1 MKKTLEKTNVSLAS
15 ERGFSFRPV
24 NHDGASICLQ
34 DGTLQEIFPGIYV
47 TVDPHSGIGLIEV
60 NPAEH
65 AAKLSLNGLEVLD
78 IAQVSR
84 RDVLSIDG
92 KNYVFLKYMDAYFNK
107 QRVRAQGS
115 LVLEA
120 SPKVVAIASVARN
133 TLAVNPVFIQP
144 SLFKRIPK
152 RTKILAAVTAI
163 VTVASLSATL
173 FISPGSSSPLE
184 DKAAS
189 SKVVAVT
196 SPQPVKKAPAT
207 INDLIG
213 EEEKSPEAAPV
224 AEPRNPEK
232 PAAKENQVVKTEANP
247 PVKQAAATSIKPTTP
262 NKVKK
267 PTATPAP
274 AAPVSEAAMKS
285 FESDFQEAVLIKG
298 YDQERSVRI
307 LKQLQNKV
315 PVGTALRQKIEK
327 ELR

>member
-24 NHDGASICLQ
+24 NHDGTSIFLQ

-47 TVDPHSGIGLIEV
+47 TVDPYSGIGLIEV

-65 AAKLSLNGLEVLD
+65 SAKLALNGLEVLD

-92 KNYVFLKYMDAYFNK
+92 KNYVFLKYMDAYFNM

-115 LVLEA
+115 LVPEA
-120 SPKVVAIASVARN
+120 TPKVVSIAAVDRPI
-133 TLAVNPVFIQP
+133 LAVSPVVTQP
-144 SLFKRIPK
+144 SLFKRMPK

-173 FISPGSSSPLE
+173 FISPVASSPLE
-184 DKAAS
+184 NKTVVSKVAAAS
-189 SKVVAVT
+189 

-213 EEEKSPEAAPV
+213 EDEKSPVAAPAV
-224 AEPRNPEK
+224 KTTNDEK
-232 PAAKENQVVKTEANP
+232 PAMKENQAVKTEANP
-247 PVKQAAATSIKPTTP
+247 PVKQAAATWIKPTTP

-285 FESDFQEAVLIKG
+285 FESDYQEAVLIKG

-315 PVGTALRQKIEK
+315 PAGTALRQKIEK